1 MNTPSSL
8 RVIISGSM
16 GGIGKAIAEM
26 LAHDGAHLGLLYHS
40 TRPEEVASF
49 VTTLGGSGHI
59 AVQTDLSNPESAA
72 AAVGK
77 CIEALDGIDVC
88 IHAATSK
95 IVRKRASDISPE
107 DFKKEFDVGV
117 FGAFNLLHA
126 IILHFKEQKSGSII
140 ALTSAGIEQ
149 GAAAGPMAGYLAAKH
164 ALRGL
169 LRDLSQELS
178 PAHIMVNAV
187 APGFVDTPLHEDLP
201 ERVRDFMRER
211 ASVSPQDVALV
222 VKTLLSTEVTG
233 MSYPVPSDEP
243 KPL

>member
-1 MNTPSSL
+1 MNTPPPL

-16 GGIGKAIAEM
+16 GGIGKAIVQT
-26 LAHDGAHLGLLYHS
+26 LAQEGAKLGLLYHS

-49 VTTLGGSGHI
+49 LATLTGSGHM

-72 AAVGK
+72 DAVGK

-95 IVRKRASDISPE
+95 IVRKRASEISPE

-126 IILHFKEQKSGSII
+126 IIPHFKEQEHGSII
-140 ALTSAGIEQ
+140 AITSAGIEQ
-149 GAAAGPMAGYLAAKH
+149 GAVAGPMAGYLAAKH

-178 PAHIMVNAV
+178 PTHIAVNAV
-187 APGFVDTPLHEDLP
+187 APGFVDTSLHEDLP
-201 ERVRDFMRER
+201 GRVRDFMRER
-211 ASVSPQDVALV
+211 ASVSSQDVAVV
-222 VKTLLSTEVTG
+222 VKALLSSQITG
-233 MSYPVPSDEP
+233 MSYPVPAGEP